1 MGSSKHR
8 RGWNDRNLFAAKTTH
23 SKVSPIEFNFETED
37 ENGEIVRTRTVSRWS
52 YAIPLEIIY
61 QTPLSVWNPYNIE
74 FSQDRTPNIEND
86 GCFDSWTISNAYFT
100 PSSFFEGLS
109 GTSSADT
116 AADNVCAV
124 GSDGVSYPVYP
135 SGHWITFPEIGN
147 GVGLVRQRYPIF
159 PIHSAGSAAFK
170 EVKALQSVILP
181 DDYDDIDNGLDFFG
195 DDRDK
200 IYGFE
205 LNLQGGG
212 HQHVVYIPGWRVRYY
227 WYDRTD
233 TDVELSSS
241 DDVIEAESDTRNGH
255 AHTVRI
261 WRERDIGTDEW
272 IYHVKQCRPGSISDN
287 YDESYWSNDQ
297 CNDYHNSLSRV

>member
-1 MGSSKHR
+1 MANSGRKNSLENLAHLPASVRNLVNDTYPTISNWEYRILCHPLKNDVPTSRLRVVNDLSVQLMGSPKTREELYFDRRARFELNKYIDIDDPDGDHRWTNGRKRWNYLDYLMEQIPGKNNYGGNITDELPDGTEGVIHYNTDLPVNSNFYSRFYGLSGADAMGSSKHR

-37 ENGEIVRTRTVSRWS
+37 ENGQIVRTRTVSRWS

-135 SGHWITFPEIGN
+135 SGHWITFPGIIN
-147 GVGLVRQRYPIF
+147 I
-159 PIHSAGSAAFK
+159 
-170 EVKALQSVILP
+170 
-181 DDYDDIDNGLDFFG
+181 
-195 DDRDK
+195 
-200 IYGFE
+200 
-205 LNLQGGG
+205 
-212 HQHVVYIPGWRVRYY
+212 
-227 WYDRTD
+227 
-233 TDVELSSS
+233 
-241 DDVIEAESDTRNGH
+241 
-255 AHTVRI
+255 
-261 WRERDIGTDEW
+261 
-272 IYHVKQCRPGSISDN
+272 
-287 YDESYWSNDQ
+287 
-297 CNDYHNSLSRV
+297 